1 MSIEQRIDEI
11 RAQFPALQR
20 RLNGEAAVFFDGPA
34 GSQVPQRVAD
44 AVQHA
49 MLHTNAN
56 EGGYFATS
64 EENDALF
71 ADASSTFAAFFG
83 AQDRDEIIFGPNM
96 TSLTFR
102 FSRALGETWTSG
114 DEIIITGLE
123 HDANYSPWVQA
134 AERAGATIR
143 RIPVRSEDCTLDMD
157 VYARLLSKKTRL
169 VAIGKASNATGTINP
184 IAKMAS
190 MAHEVGALVYV
201 DAVHYGPHGP
211 FDVAAWGADFVVA
224 SAYKFFGPHVGV
236 LWGRRDLLE
245 SLPARKVRPAYDRSP
260 DRWMTGTANFEGIV
274 GAAEGVRYLADLAPS
289 PQTSLRAG
297 VLAGYAEIQRYERSL
312 TEYFLGHL
320 AARNRL
326 RLWGVSALDALSN
339 RVPTFSLTHPDVSP
353 LALAKGLAAA
363 GIFAWSGNHYAVPF
377 TESVGLEEHGT
388 LRIGLLHYNTFEE
401 IDRCFTVLDT
411 LCKTR

>member
-1 MSIEQRIDEI
+1 MSIDQRIEEL
-11 RAQFPALQR
+11 RAQFPALLR
-20 RLNGEAAVFFDGPA
+20 TVNDRPAIFFDGPA

-44 AVQHA
+44 AVQRS

-64 EENDALF
+64 VENDALF
-71 ADASSTFAAFFG
+71 AEAGDTFAAFFG
-83 AQDRDEIIFGPNM
+83 AESREEIIFGPNM

-102 FSRALGETWTSG
+102 FSRALGETWRAG
-114 DEIIITGLE
+114 DEIIVTGLE

-134 AERAGATIR
+134 AERAGAKVR
-143 RIPVRSEDCTLDMD
+143 RVPVLADDCTLDME
-157 VYARLLSKKTRL
+157 AFAKLLNSKTRL
-169 VAIGKASNATGTINP
+169 VAVGMASNATGTINP
-184 IAKMAS
+184 VAKISA

-236 LWGRRDLLE
+236 LWGRRTLLE
-245 SLPARKVRPAYDRSP
+245 TLPARKVRPAYDQTP
-260 DRWMTGTANFEGIV
+260 DRWMTGTANFEGIA
-274 GAAEGVRYLADLAPS
+274 GAAEGVRYLADLAP
-289 PQTSLRAG
+289 TAEGDLRAR

-320 AARNRL
+320 AARSRL
-326 RLWGVSALDALSN
+326 RLWGISALSALAN

-353 LALAKGLAAA
+353 KALVKGLADA
-363 GIFAWSGNHYAVPF
+363 GIFAWSGDHYAVPF
-377 TESVGLEEHGT
+377 TESVGLTEEGT
-388 LRIGLLHYNTFEE
+388 LRIGLLHYNTFQE
-401 IDRCFTVLDT
+401 IDRCFAVLDT
-411 LCKTR
+411 LCRTR